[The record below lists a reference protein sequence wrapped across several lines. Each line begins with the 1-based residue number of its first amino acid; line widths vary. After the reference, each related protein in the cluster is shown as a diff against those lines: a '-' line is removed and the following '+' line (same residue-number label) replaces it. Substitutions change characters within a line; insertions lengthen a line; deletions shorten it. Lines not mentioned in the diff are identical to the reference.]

1 MWNVYKEFQ
10 PSKKDIIKCLP
21 RYSRILM
28 WFSVVFSGHSPV
40 DGRGG
45 QLQIAGVVVGN
56 WGANTHGGG
65 NRGGRQSNIGPPQVT
80 SVGPRR

>member
-1 MWNVYKEFQ
+1 M
-10 PSKKDIIKCLP
+10 
-21 RYSRILM
+21 
-28 WFSVVFSGHSPV
+28 

-65 NRGGRQSNIGPPQVT
+65 NRGGRKSNIGPPQVT

>member
-1 MWNVYKEFQ
+1 M
-10 PSKKDIIKCLP
+10 KKSL
-21 RYSRILM
+21 SRRCSSILI
-28 WFSVVFSGHSPV
+28 WPLILSIGHSPM